1 MEMTLLWSISLV
13 LAFSILVLLIC
24 YRFKIPEVI
33 GLLLTGVIAGPSV
46 LGIFTNMHDIDY
58 IAEIGVVLLL
68 FTIGMEFSFKSLM
81 QVKKEFF
88 VGGTLQVLFTFAA
101 SFVLSLL
108 LGLSMNTAILIGF
121 LIALSSTAIVLR
133 LLQEKD
139 ELGTPHGRIILGIL
153 IFQDVA
159 AVPMMLIIPFL
170 TGSSGS
176 LLQTIPVLLLE
187 IIGMII
193 LVIVGTT
200 WLVPKV
206 LHRVARTRSQE
217 LFLLSVAVIGLA
229 MAWLTSSIGMSMALG
244 AFLAGLIISE
254 SQFSHQAL
262 GNILPF
268 RYVFTSIFF
277 VSIGMLLDIGFLL
290 SHPVLILAAVIATLI
305 IKAIVGGATTAV
317 LGYPVRT
324 AVLVGLA
331 LSQVGEFSFILSKI
345 GLDGGLLSPDLYQ
358 FFLATSILT
367 MGISPFLMGMS
378 AGISDLLC
386 RLPLPE
392 RLKSDKCGPETGGK
406 ALKDHI
412 VIIGYGLNGRNLS
425 RAAKSAKVP
434 YVILEM
440 NPDTVSRER
449 SKGEPIYYGDATNNL
464 LLEHANVT
472 EARVVV
478 IAISDALAT
487 RRIITA
493 IRHIS
498 PRVRIIVR
506 TRYLKEM
513 KTLYALGAS
522 EVIPEEFETSVEIF
536 ARVLRSYL
544 VPRDSIDQL
553 TAELRSENY
562 EMLRC
567 PTKGYALSDL
577 NVPLSNVEIATVQ
590 VKDGSPASSR
600 TIKDI
605 ELRKKHGV
613 TILMMQR
620 DSTPVYNP
628 DADTQMLPGDTL
640 YLFGNPEKLASAVRL
655 FSVEKTSG

>member
-13 LAFSILVLLIC
+13 LAFSILVLLVC

-81 QVKKEFF
+81 QVKKEFL

-187 IIGMII
+187 IIGMIL

-254 SQFSHQAL
+254 SKFSHQAL
-262 GNILPF
+262 GTILPF

-277 VSIGMLLDIGFLL
+277 VSIGMLLDIGFLF
-290 SHPVLILAAVIATLI
+290 SHPALILAAVVAVLV
-305 IKAIVGGATTAV
+305 IKAVVGGATTAI

-331 LSQVGEFSFILSKI
+331 LSQVGEFSFILSRI

-378 AGISDLLC
+378 TGISDLIC
-386 RLPLPE
+386 RLPLPA
-392 RLKSDKCGPETGGK
+392 RLKSDKCGPEEGRE
-406 ALKDHI
+406 AIRDHI

-434 YVILEM
+434 YVIIEM
-440 NPDTVSRER
+440 NPDTVAKES
-449 SKGEPIYYGDATNNL
+449 SKGEPNL
-464 LLEHANVT
+464 L
-472 EARVVV
+472 
-478 IAISDALAT
+478 
-487 RRIITA
+487 RR
-493 IRHIS
+493 RHQCTD
-498 PRVRIIVR
+498 P
-506 TRYLKEM
+506 
-513 KTLYALGAS
+513 
-522 EVIPEEFETSVEIF
+522 
-536 ARVLRSYL
+536 
-544 VPRDSIDQL
+544 
-553 TAELRSENY
+553 
-562 EMLRC
+562 
-567 PTKGYALSDL
+567 
-577 NVPLSNVEIATVQ
+577 
-590 VKDGSPASSR
+590 
-600 TIKDI
+600 
-605 ELRKKHGV
+605 
-613 TILMMQR
+613 
-620 DSTPVYNP
+620 
-628 DADTQMLPGDTL
+628 
-640 YLFGNPEKLASAVRL
+640 
-655 FSVEKTSG
+655 

>member
-13 LAFSILVLLIC
+13 LAFSILVLLLC
-24 YRFKIPEVI
+24 YRFRIPEVI

-46 LGIFTNMHDIDY
+46 LGIFANTHEIDY

-68 FTIGMEFSFKSLM
+68 FTIGMEFSFKSLL

-88 VGGTLQVLFTFAA
+88 VGGTLQVLFTFTAA
-101 SFVLSLL
+101 LVLSVL
-108 LGLSMNTAILIGF
+108 LGLSLNTAILIGF

-133 LLQEKD
+133 LLQEND

-153 IFQDVA
+153 IFQDVI
-159 AVPMMLIIPFL
+159 AVPMMLVIPFL
-170 TGSSGS
+170 TGSAGN
-176 LLQTIPVLLLE
+176 LLETIPLLIFE
-187 IIGMII
+187 ILAMIA
-193 LVIVGTT
+193 LVVVGTA
-200 WLVPKV
+200 WIVPKV

-254 SQFSHQAL
+254 SKFSHQAL

-277 VSIGMLLDIGFLL
+277 VSIGMLLDIGYLI
-290 SHPVLILAAVIATLI
+290 SHPALILAAVVAVLL
-305 IKAIVGGATTAV
+305 IKAVVGGATTLI
-317 LGYPVRT
+317 LGYPMRT
-324 AVLVGLA
+324 VVLVGLA
-331 LSQVGEFSFILSKI
+331 LSQVGEFSFILSRI
-345 GLDGGLLSPDLYQ
+345 GLNGGLLSPEIYQ

-367 MGISPFLMGMS
+367 MGVSPFLMGAS
-378 AGISDLLC
+378 PFISDLLC
-386 RLPLPE
+386 RLPLPA
-392 RLKSDKCGPETGGK
+392 RLKSDRCGPE
-406 ALKDHI
+406 AVRDAVRDHI

-434 YVILEM
+434 YIIIEM
-440 NPDTVSRER
+440 NPDTVAKEAAR
-449 SKGEPIYYGDATNNL
+449 GEPIHYGDATNSL
-464 LLEHANVT
+464 ILEHANVG

-478 IAISDALAT
+478 IAISDAAAT

-493 IRHIS
+493 IRQIN

-506 TRYLKEM
+506 TRYLSEM
-513 KTLYALGAS
+513 KPLYALGAS

-562 EMLRC
+562 EVLRC
-567 PTKGYALSDL
+567 PTRGYALSDL

-590 VKDGSPASSR
+590 VREDAPASGKS
-600 TIKDI
+600 IKDV
-605 ELRKKHGV
+605 ELRRKYGV
-613 TILMMQR
+613 TILMVQR
-620 DSTPVYNP
+620 DSKPVYNP
-628 DADTQMLPGDTL
+628 DADTKLLPGDTL
-640 YLFGNPEKLASAVRL
+640 YLFGNPEKLSGAVRL
-655 FSVEKTSG
+655 FSAEKPVS